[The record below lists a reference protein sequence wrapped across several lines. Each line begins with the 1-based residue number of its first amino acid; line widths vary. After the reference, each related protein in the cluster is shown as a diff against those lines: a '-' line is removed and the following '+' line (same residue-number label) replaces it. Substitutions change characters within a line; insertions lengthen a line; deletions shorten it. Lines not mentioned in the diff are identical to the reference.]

1 MSGPGNLINIQKVWS
16 VKLKVRNDI
25 LEPPALNQK
34 LWYWSLVSDQT
45 FRILSRVGPNQQA
58 LLNQILMLFLLFG
71 DTVLVVRSPRQF
83 PLDFVSMLS
92 LNFCPNLD
100 KENASAKQQWVNPRG
115 ALDQKNIPNNIKNW
129 SQCSN
134 CSLLLRYFWQTKHFK
149 ILSFY
154 RREFLMTHI
163 LIQLQLENFHYCH
176 IIVSAIIE
184 RKSWTYL
191 GFIQSSE
198 SF

>member
-1 MSGPGNLINIQKVWS
+1 MIFSSRLRWTKSFGTEASSVTRPFGSYPGWVPSN
-16 VKLKVRNDI
+16 KLCWTK
-25 LEPPALNQK
+25 
-34 LWYWSLVSDQT
+34 SLYYFSYLVTQ
-45 FRILSRVGPNQQA
+45 
-58 LLNQILMLFLLFG
+58 FLLFVHLG
-71 DTVLVVRSPRQF
+71 NSLWIC
-83 PLDFVSMLS
+83 VSMLS
-92 LNFCPNLD
+92 LNLCPNLD
-100 KENASAKQQWVNPRG
+100 KENASAKQQWDNPRG

-149 ILSFY
+149 NLSFY

>member
-134 CSLLLRYFWQTKHFK
+134 CSLLLRYFWQTKTFW
-149 ILSFY
+149 
-154 RREFLMTHI
+154 
-163 LIQLQLENFHYCH
+163 
-176 IIVSAIIE
+176 
-184 RKSWTYL
+184 KSQ
-191 GFIQSSE
+191 F
-198 SF
+198 